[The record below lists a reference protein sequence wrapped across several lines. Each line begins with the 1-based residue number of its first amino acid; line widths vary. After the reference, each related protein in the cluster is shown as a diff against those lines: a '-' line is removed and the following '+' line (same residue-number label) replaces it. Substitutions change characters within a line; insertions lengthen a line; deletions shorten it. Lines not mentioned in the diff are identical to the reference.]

1 MYLRRL
7 YKYNSTLGFTL
18 PAQVARQLR
27 LEKSDYIELWFTD
40 AKTMIL
46 RKHELPKKPER

>member
-18 PAQVARQLR
+18 PAPVKEQLK
-27 LEKSDYIELWFTD
+27 LDKGDYVELWFTD
-40 AKTMIL
+40 AKTLIL
-46 RKHELPKKPER
+46 RKHELPKKPE